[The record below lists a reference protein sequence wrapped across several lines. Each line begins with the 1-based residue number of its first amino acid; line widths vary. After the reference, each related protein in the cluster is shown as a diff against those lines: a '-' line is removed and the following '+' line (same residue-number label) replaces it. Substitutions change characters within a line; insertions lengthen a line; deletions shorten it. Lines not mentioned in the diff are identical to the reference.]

1 MKNKIIYIASSII
14 GLAVLCFAFWYL
26 TNGYE
31 SKAEGSFS
39 VSLVDLS
46 GEVVLEKE
54 IEFYPEDKLIDL
66 LSENFSNVLVDD
78 YGFLQSI
85 DNFQTTYTDQSMIY
99 ISIIVDGKYS
109 EVGIN
114 LIEFSDGTKIEFKL
128 DEYIYE

>member
-1 MKNKIIYIASSII
+1 MKTKIIYIVSSII
-14 GLAVLCFAFWYL
+14 GVAVLCLAFWYL
-26 TNGYE
+26 TKGYE
-31 SKAEGSFS
+31 SKAEGSFT

-66 LSENFSNVLVDD
+66 LQENFSNVLVDEF
-78 YGFLQSI
+78 GFLQSI
-85 DNFQTTYTDQSMIY
+85 DQFETSYTDRSMIY
-99 ISIIVDGKYS
+99 ISIIVDEKYS

-114 LIEFSDGTKIEFKL
+114 LIEFRDGTKIEFKL